1 MCLALAF
8 GPQPFTAYMG
18 GVNDDDDD
26 VDLGLWM
33 AKSLHDTFEVVDAAV
48 ND

>member
-1 MCLALAF
+1 
-8 GPQPFTAYMG
+8 MG
-18 GVNDDDDD
+18 GVNDDD

-33 AKSLHDTFEVVDAAV
+33 AKYLNDTFQVVDATV

>member
-18 GVNDDDDD
+18 GVNDDD
-26 VDLGLWM
+26 VDRLWM
-33 AKSLHDTFEVVDAAV
+33 AKYLNDTFEVVDATV